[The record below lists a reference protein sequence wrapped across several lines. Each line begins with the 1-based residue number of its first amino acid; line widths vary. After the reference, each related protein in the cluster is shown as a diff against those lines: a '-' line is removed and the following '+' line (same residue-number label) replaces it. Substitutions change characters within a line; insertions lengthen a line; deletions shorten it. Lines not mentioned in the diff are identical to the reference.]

1 MKDVYNAHNM
11 HHIQVLAMDNWKRDA
26 LLRLEQELRANLN
39 LDDLL
44 CRLEVP
50 AGGFMTHAERLSV
63 EEFKGQMDQVSK
75 IVKILR
81 RKSNKEFDT
90 FLRILKDS
98 GNELWASM
106 IEESAQQFEQEYARH
121 GKMSCSKYRDYA

>member
-1 MKDVYNAHNM
+1 
-11 HHIQVLAMDNWKRDA
+11 MDNWKRDA
-26 LLRLEQELRANLN
+26 LLRLEHDLRANLN

-50 AGGFMTHAERLSV
+50 KGGFMTDAERLSV
-63 EEFKGQMDQVSK
+63 EDVMGQMDQVSK

-81 RKSNKEFDT
+81 RKSNEEFDT
-90 FLRILKDS
+90 FLRILRES
-98 GNELWASM
+98 GNELWASR

-121 GKMSCSKYRDYA
+121 GKMSCSKYHDLLNMHIYFSIYR